1 LKKEQRKQSEN
12 EEQTHLSEVSRRDFL
27 VGAGTVVV
35 GGAIGA
41 GLLSSCNGGETITTT
56 VEKTKTVE
64 KTTTIAEGGAV
75 TVTSTTT
82 IHDGTGGSTVTTT
95 KTVTGGATSPADEA
109 EETYIKAL
117 SLIGF
122 GNGGEP
128 ECVDVKN
135 GRIVRIRPLHY
146 DWKYNKEDMKSW
158 TIERNGASLS
168 THVKVCA
175 DPFSMCYKKRVYSR
189 NRILYPLQRVDF
201 EPGGDPAKVNPQNR
215 GKSKFKRIS
224 WGKALSI
231 ISSEMTRIRE
241 KYGPYS
247 ILLQGD
253 GHGETKLLHQS
264 HGCHTRLLMAQGGY
278 TSQIRN
284 ADSWEGWYWG
294 SMHVWGQG
302 QSGKQPKTTNL
313 FMDLAENAEM
323 LIFQGC
329 DLETTMWGFA
339 GQAPSRLC
347 YFWNDAKIPCIY
359 ICPDLNYGAA
369 VHADKWIPVFPNTDV
384 ALQLAI
390 AYIWISEGTYDTEY
404 VASHVHG
411 FESFKAYVMGES
423 DGTPKTPQWASPFC
437 GVPVWT
443 IKGLAHTW
451 AKKTTSCVHHY
462 GGSFIRGP
470 YSSEPARMEA
480 CLLGMQG
487 WGGPGV
493 NMYHEPLKRDYPR
506 RGLNVSFM
514 SIQPGSLGG
523 NPNTPQIIPKTQIQD
538 AILNPPTFTWG
549 TTSIGSP
556 RTDQFIKY
564 IYPIAEEEGGTEI
577 HMAWCDNP
585 CRMACWNHGFGTLE
599 AMRSEKIEFYL
610 IQHPWFENDCI
621 LGDII
626 LPVNTKIE
634 EEDINTCWWSS
645 GYYPILYEGQAIQP
659 LGESKSDY
667 ECVAEVAKA
676 AFGQEAYMDYTF
688 GVGESITDTLKMGY
702 EASAMKDVMSWEDFK
717 AAGYWVNNFADGWED
732 DEIGQRGFYND
743 PTKNPLSTPT
753 GLLEFESQG
762 ILENFPNDKER
773 PPVPAWVTGGPESEG
788 WWHDESQWGERHTS
802 YPLLM
807 VANHPRWR
815 EHVNMDDVSW
825 IREIPMC
832 KIKGNDGY
840 MYEPVWISPAQAA
853 ERGIEN
859 HDLVKVYNERGI
871 VLGAAEISE
880 RIIPGAVLMDHGSR
894 VDMINS
900 TIDRGGSINLICP
913 RHGTSPNCWGEA
925 TSGYL
930 VEVEKLAPAQ
940 MEEWRKQYP
949 EAFAREYDPD
959 SGLVL
964 TSWVEG
970 GLL

>member
-1 LKKEQRKQSEN
+1 LKKEQEKLPVDELKKSG
-12 EEQTHLSEVSRRDFL
+12 EVTRRDFL

-41 GLLSSCNGGETITTT
+41 GLLSSCGETVTTTVKETSTKTVPTTITAPGTTVTETKTVAGEDGEVITVTETKTVTAPGGETI
-56 VEKTKTVE
+56 E
-64 KTTTIAEGGAV
+64 
-75 TVTSTTT
+75 
-82 IHDGTGGSTVTTT
+82 
-95 KTVTGGATSPADEA
+95 PADEP

-135 GRIVRIRPLHY
+135 GKIVRIRPLHY
-146 DWKYNKEDMKSW
+146 DWKYDMSQYKSW
-158 TIERNGASLS
+158 TITRNGASLS
-168 THVKVCA
+168 THVKVCM
-175 DPFSMCYKKRVYSR
+175 DPFSACYKKRVYSR

-224 WGKALSI
+224 WEKALSI
-231 ISSEMTRIRE
+231 TASEIKRIQE

-264 HGCHTRLLMAQGGY
+264 HGCHTRLLFAQGGY

-302 QSGKQPKTTNL
+302 QSGKQPKTNNL

-384 ALQLAI
+384 ALQLAV
-390 AYIWISEGTYDTEY
+390 AYTWISENTYNKDYVDT
-404 VASHVHG
+404 HVHG
-411 FESFKAYVMGES
+411 FEAFKAYVMGDT
-423 DGTPKTPQWASPFC
+423 DGTPKTPKWASPYC

-443 IKGLAHTW
+443 IKALAHNW
-451 AKKTTSCVHHY
+451 ATKTTSCVHHY

-506 RGLNVSFM
+506 RGLNVSFG
-514 SIQPGSLGG
+514 SIQPGLMGG
-523 NPNTPQIIPKTQIQD
+523 NPNTAQIIPKTQIQD

-556 RTDQFIKY
+556 RVDQFIKY
-564 IYPIAEEEGGTEI
+564 IYPIAAEEGGVEC

-585 CRMACWNHGFGTLE
+585 CRTACWNHGFRTVE

-645 GYYPILYEGQAIQP
+645 GYYPILYEGKAIEP
-659 LGESKSDY
+659 LGESKTDY

-676 AFGQEAYMDYTF
+676 TFGEQAFLDYTWGF
-688 GVGESITDTLKMGY
+688 GSNITDTLKSGY
-702 EASAMKDVMSWEDFK
+702 EKSAMKDIMSWDDFK
-717 AAGYWVNNFADGWED
+717 EAGYWINDFADGWEED
-732 DEIGQRGFYND
+732 TVGQRDFYND
-743 PTKNPLSTPT
+743 PEKNPLSTPS
-753 GLLEFESQG
+753 GLLEFESIG
-762 ILENFPNDKER
+762 LLENFPDDAER
-773 PPVPAWVTGGPESEG
+773 PPVPAWITGGPG
-788 WWHDESQWGERHTS
+788 MWHDESQWGERCKQ

-832 KIKGNDGY
+832 KIRGYDGY
-840 MYEPVWISPAQAA
+840 LYEPVWISPAEAA
-853 ERGIEN
+853 ERGIKN

-894 VDMINS
+894 IDMIND

-913 RHGTSPNCWGEA
+913 MHGTSPNCWGEA

-930 VEVEKLAPAQ
+930 VEVEKLDLNE
-940 MEEWRKQYP
+940 METWRQQYP
-949 EAFAREYDPD
+949 EAFARDYDPD
-959 SGLVL
+959 SGLIL
-964 TSWVEG
+964 SSWVEG